1 MAITINIFYTGKNDN
16 AKKFAEEMIASGTVD
31 LIRKEKGNLKYEYFV
46 PFDDKNR
53 AKQLLED
60 NNFIDISK
68 RFEYLYWE
76 GSGDFRRGDILTR
89 IDEIEDDVRR
99 KSPFQI
105 SNLERGIQSILIQAS
120 LDSNAKLKEKG
131 LELLEK
137 LRKNEDEL
145 YREYVGKWLLAKAT
159 DDTQLKQ
166 KIRNVSE
173 GVFSLET
180 DRRRNLILQDIWEYD
195 K

>member
-1 MAITINIFYTGKNDN
+1 M
-16 AKKFAEEMIASGTVD
+16 
-31 LIRKEKGNLKYEYFV
+31 
-46 PFDDKNR
+46 
-53 AKQLLED
+53 LED

-68 RFEYLYWE
+68 RFEYLHWE
-76 GSGDFRRGDILTR
+76 GSGDFRRGDILAR

>member
-1 MAITINIFYTGKNDN
+1 MKV
-16 AKKFAEEMIASGTVD
+16 KKFLLMFFFIFLLTGCTVD
-31 LIRKEKGNLKYEYFV
+31 YELDITNELV
-46 PFDDKNR
+46 N
-53 AKQLLED
+53 E
-60 NNFIDISK
+60 NID
-68 RFEYLYWE
+68 
-76 GSGDFRRGDILTR
+76 R
-89 IDEIEDDVRR
+89 I
-99 KSPFQI
+99 
-105 SNLERGIQSILIQAS
+105 
-120 LDSNAKLKEKG
+120 
-131 LELLEK
+131 EK

-195 K
+195 KWAF